1 MSRRVEMN
9 PGELFMVADRSI
21 LVEEYESVLGDV
33 AKIGGDQ
40 SRVAYLLTFTGRI
53 NNSDEV
59 DSVTVILPPEDAFA
73 LAGNIIDGIGLL
85 VEANKRAQS

>member
-1 MSRRVEMN
+1 MSGRVEVN

-21 LVEEYESVLGDV
+21 LVQEYESVLGDV
-33 AKIGGDQ
+33 AKIGASE

-53 NNSDEV
+53 NNSDEPA
-59 DSVTVILPPEDAFA
+59 SVTVILPPEDAFA